1 MTLPGELRE
10 ALDGYL
16 GTRVRSG
23 ESGARVYRLT
33 RKGRRTL
40 YLKQG
45 AGRVARQVMGEVVRL
60 QWLNDHLPSPRVR
73 RFGGDGRSTW
83 MLTEALS
90 GRPAYECLAAGA
102 GSRVE
107 TVRAIAGFMRRLH
120 GLPVETCPF
129 QGDHRIRMAQARSN
143 IEAGVVD
150 VEDFDEQRRG
160 WTAERVWSELKAM
173 IPARFERVVTH
184 GDFSLDNIFIDR
196 GRVTGMIDAGR
207 LGVADRYQDVAI
219 LWNNLAEFGA
229 GLQRV
234 FLTEYGVRRL
244 DRRRLDF
251 HLCLDEFF

>member
-10 ALDGYL
+10 ALDGYV

-23 ESGARVYRLT
+23 ESGARVYRLM
-33 RKGRRTL
+33 REGRRTL

-45 AGRVARQVMGEVVRL
+45 AGRVARQVMEEVVRL

-73 RFGGDGRSTW
+73 RFGGDGGSAW
-83 MLTEALS
+83 ILTEALP
-90 GRPAYECLAAGA
+90 GRPADECLAAEGA
-102 GSRVE
+102 SRVE
-107 TVRAIAGFMRRLH
+107 TVRAMAGFMRRLH

-129 QGDHRIRMAQARSN
+129 QADHRIRMAQARSN
-143 IEAGVVD
+143 MEAGVVD

-160 WTAERVWSELKAM
+160 WTAEKVWSELKAM

-184 GDFSLDNIFIDR
+184 GDFSLGNIFIDR

-219 LWNNLAEFGA
+219 LWNNLSESGA
-229 GLQRV
+229 GLQRA

-244 DRRRLDF
+244 DRRRLEF